1 MAVCLQHAETHGAQV
16 MAVEVMDF
24 ISNGEFCQAET
35 FEPGAT
41 K

>member
-1 MAVCLQHAETHGAQV
+1 MAVRLHHAETHGAQV
-16 MAVEVMDF
+16 MAMEVMDF
-24 ISNGEFCQAET
+24 INGEFCQAET